1 MTNNELLELGNWVI
15 KTAKSKGN
23 PECKVSVQKL
33 REVEIQY
40 CNKKPEII
48 KEAINKNLTLDLYI
62 DGKYSSQSTPDLRK
76 SSLESF
82 IQKSYENT
90 KYIEADPYR
99 FLTDSKYYE
108 ELNKELYIHDKG
120 LNSLPIE
127 KRHEI
132 ASSVESLCLEKG
144 GDKLVSVESSIMD
157 TEVDRILLTSNGFK
171 GETKSSYISSFTM
184 LTLQDEGDRR
194 PNHYNYLTTR
204 NLKDLPSA
212 EEIAKQTIMAG
223 RNLLG
228 AKKLPTEKLPVII
241 ENKSVP
247 RILNGFIRALYGRS
261 IQQKRSFLADKK
273 GKSVASKYLTLID
286 NPLLERGLGSRLFD
300 NDGLPSKEMILLN
313 EGKVENFYLD
323 WYYSRKLNTEPTTG
337 RRSNLIIPQGNKSV
351 EELMKS
357 LDRGILITGFIGG
370 NSNSTTGDFSIGV
383 SGMLFENG
391 KPVQAI
397 AEMNIADN
405 HLEFWNKLSAISND
419 PWKYSSWIT
428 PSLVFDDVVI
438 SGK

>member
-15 KTAKSKGN
+15 KTAQSKGN
-23 PECKVSVQKL
+23 LECKVSVQKL
-33 REVEIQY
+33 REVEIKY

-48 KEAINKNLTLDLYI
+48 KEAINKDLTLDLYI

-76 SSLESF
+76 SALESF

-90 KYIEADPYR
+90 KYIEEDPYR
-99 FLTDSKYYE
+99 ILTDSKYYK

-120 LNSLPIE
+120 LKNLPIE

-132 ASSVESLCLEKG
+132 ASSIESLCIEKG
-144 GDKLVSVESSIMD
+144 GDKLVSVESSISD
-157 TEVDRILLTSNGFK
+157 TDIERILLTSNGFK
-171 GETKSSYISSFTM
+171 GETMSSYISSFTM

-194 PNHYNYLTTR
+194 PNHYSYFTTR
-204 NLKDLPSA
+204 NLNDLPSA
-212 EEIAKQTIMAG
+212 KEIAKQTIEAG
-223 RNLLG
+223 KNLLG
-228 AKKLPTEKLPVII
+228 AKKLRTEKLPIII
-241 ENKSVP
+241 ENKSVR
-247 RILNGFIRALYGRS
+247 RILGGFIGGLYGRN

-273 GKSVASKYLTLID
+273 GKSVASKHLTIID
-286 NPLLERGLGSRLFD
+286 NPFIEKGIGSRLFD
-300 NDGLPSKEMILLN
+300 YDGIPAKEFNLLN
-313 EGKVENFYLD
+313 EGTVENFYFD

-337 RRSNLIIPQGNKSV
+337 YSSNLIIPAGNKSV
-351 EELMKS
+351 EELMKI
-357 LDRGILITGFIGG
+357 LGRGILITGFIGG
-370 NSNSTTGDFSIGV
+370 NSNSTTGDFSVGV

-405 HLEFWNKLSAISND
+405 HLEFWNKLSAVGND
-419 PWKYSSWIT
+419 PWKYSSWVT
-428 PSLVFDDVVI
+428 PSLVFDDVVV